1 MKCKRGD
8 TLRTVLAVN
17 RFVDQIVRDRD
28 YPCANR
34 YNSVR
39 TAADILEENI
49 PGSRGWQLRTM
60 YILNRELAHRED
72 AVSLIPLIKGK
83 FGQEIASVFSE
94 GINEWNSHTDTF
106 LQTSSVNFKVIELA
120 DILDGLYL
128 RGRRGFVLNPCLRG
142 VCPVLEGKIDQWVA
156 EHR

>member
-49 PGSRGWQLRTM
+49 PGPRGWQLRTM

-72 AVSLIPLIKGK
+72 AVSLIPLVQEQ
-83 FGQEIASVFSE
+83 FGQEVASVFSE
-94 GINEWNSHTDTF
+94 GIDKWNGHSRTF
-106 LQTSSVNFKVIELA
+106 LPTSSVNFKVIHLA
-120 DILDGLYL
+120 EILNGRYL
-128 RGRRGFVLNPCLRG
+128 WGNPDFVLNPCLRG